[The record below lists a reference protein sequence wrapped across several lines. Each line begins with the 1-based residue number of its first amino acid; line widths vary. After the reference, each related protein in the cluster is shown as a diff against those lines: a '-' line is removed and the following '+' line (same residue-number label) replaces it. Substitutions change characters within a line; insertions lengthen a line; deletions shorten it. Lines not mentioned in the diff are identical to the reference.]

1 MLPIQF
7 VNFRIPKRNKMSK
20 LLKKRYL
27 DFITPKDYSKL
38 SDEMRE
44 NLLKYRRIYNLNIR
58 KQSKI
63 QTLENQLKSEKEKM
77 KDLKSDLSY
86 FNTFI
91 ETLRKDYD
99 FQVHIIK
106 LKGRMKKDKTRGM
119 ESYNLCV
126 SNFNQDTPKNISLGN
141 YETFKKHL
149 LEFYKRKPK
158 IKSEVNKDWV
168 GWLKYDSMM
177 GETRERIKDMILSQK
192 HGFQGFKE
200 TPFNRNDIFPIK

>member
-1 MLPIQF
+1 
-7 VNFRIPKRNKMSK
+7 MSK

-44 NLLKYRRIYNLNIR
+44 NLLKYRRIYNFNIR

>member
-1 MLPIQF
+1 
-7 VNFRIPKRNKMSK
+7 MSK

-63 QTLENQLKSEKEKM
+63 QNLENQLKSEKEKM

-200 TPFNRNDIFPIK
+200 TRFNRNDIFPIK

>member
-1 MLPIQF
+1 
-7 VNFRIPKRNKMSK
+7 MSK

-63 QTLENQLKSEKEKM
+63 QNLENQLKSEKEKM

>member
-1 MLPIQF
+1 
-7 VNFRIPKRNKMSK
+7 MSK

-38 SDEMRE
+38 SKPMRE
-44 NLLKYRRIYNLNIR
+44 NLLEYRRIYNLNVR
-58 KQSKI
+58 KVSKI
-63 QTLENQLKSEKEKM
+63 ETLENQLKSEKEKM
-77 KDLKSDLSY
+77 RDLKSKLS
-86 FNTFI
+86 TFSMKI

-99 FQVHIIK
+99 FQVHVIK
-106 LKGRMKKDKTRGM
+106 LKGRVKKDGTRGM

-126 SNFNQDTPKNISLGN
+126 SNFNQDRPKNISLGN

-149 LEFYKRKPK
+149 LEYYKKKPK
-158 IKSEVNKDWV
+158 IKSEINKDWV

-177 GETRERIKDMILSQK
+177 GETREQIKDLILSQK
-192 HGFQGFKE
+192 YGFTGFQQ

>member
-1 MLPIQF
+1 
-7 VNFRIPKRNKMSK
+7 MSK

-27 DFITPKDYSKL
+27 DFIPPKDYSKL

-63 QTLENQLKSEKEKM
+63 QNLENQLKSEKEKM

>member
-1 MLPIQF
+1 
-7 VNFRIPKRNKMSK
+7 MSK

-63 QTLENQLKSEKEKM
+63 QNLENQLKSEKEKM

-86 FNTFI
+86 FITFI

>member
-63 QTLENQLKSEKEKM
+63 QNLENQLKSEKEKM